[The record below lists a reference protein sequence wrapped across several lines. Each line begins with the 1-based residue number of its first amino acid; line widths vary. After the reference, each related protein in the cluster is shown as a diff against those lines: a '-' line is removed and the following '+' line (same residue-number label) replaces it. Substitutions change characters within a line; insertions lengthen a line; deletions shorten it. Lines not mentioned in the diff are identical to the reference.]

1 MGKIQL
7 NSTIN
12 YYNKQADSLSKRYES
27 ADISFL
33 QRILLETFSK
43 NSNLMEIGCGSGRD
57 AAFMLKNGY
66 HVLGIDAS
74 KNMIYEAKKLHP
86 ELKEILKV
94 SIVPEDL
101 DFKES
106 YFDGIYSIAT
116 LMHLKESDI
125 DKTLAK
131 IYKFLKNKGRL
142 LFSVS
147 VNRSDLN
154 QDHNDEKGRLFTI
167 LDQDKWI
174 DICLSKGFKIL
185 KTEISNDGLKR
196 DNIKWLTCIMEKHIG
211 SDE

>member
-1 MGKIQL
+1 MGKMQL

-12 YYNKQADSLSKRYES
+12 YYNNQADSLSKRYES
-27 ADISFL
+27 ADISLL
-33 QRILLETFSK
+33 QKLLLETFSK

-57 AAFMLKNGY
+57 AAFMLKNNY
-66 HVLGIDAS
+66 HVLGLDAS

-106 YFDGIYSIAT
+106 KFDGIYSIAT
-116 LMHLKESDI
+116 LMHLKETDI

-131 IYKFLKNKGRL
+131 IYRLLKNKGRL
-142 LFSVS
+142 LFSVP
-147 VNRSDLN
+147 VNRSGLN
-154 QDHNDEKGRLFTI
+154 QDHNDDKGRLFTI

-185 KTEISNDGLKR
+185 KIEISDDGLKR